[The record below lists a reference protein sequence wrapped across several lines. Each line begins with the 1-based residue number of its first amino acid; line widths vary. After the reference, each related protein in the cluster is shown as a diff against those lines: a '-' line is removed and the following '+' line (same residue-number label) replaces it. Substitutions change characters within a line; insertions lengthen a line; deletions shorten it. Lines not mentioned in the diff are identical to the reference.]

1 LWGVDFT
8 IMLYFDVYSEKGFFT
23 ALFLFL
29 QGYAYH
35 ALPHGFT
42 RGVHS
47 GFCRSGGHCSHLCL
61 KIAHRGTR
69 AFVPDA
75 MFVL

>member
-1 LWGVDFT
+1 VNKLVK
-8 IMLYFDVYSEKGFFT
+8 KGFLQ
-23 ALFLFL
+23 ALFSFL

-35 ALPHGFT
+35 ALPHGAT
-42 RGVHS
+42 RGAHS
-47 GFCRSGGHCSHLCL
+47 GFCRSGEHCSYLCL
-61 KIAHRGTR
+61 KITHSGTR